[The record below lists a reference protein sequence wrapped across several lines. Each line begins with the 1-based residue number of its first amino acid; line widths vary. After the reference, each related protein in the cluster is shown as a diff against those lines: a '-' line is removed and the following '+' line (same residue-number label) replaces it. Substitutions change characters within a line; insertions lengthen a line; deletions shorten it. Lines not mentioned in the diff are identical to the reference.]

1 MMNDVRHLA
10 TAISGGID
18 ALSISWKT
26 LENTLWLLVVLA
38 VSFAVLFTIYTVIK
52 KISLKRAQT
61 KKQTSKIIMFL
72 RIVKYVFA
80 TIIILLFVSLYFD
93 SLAELGLIAGL
104 LTVALGFALRQPLT
118 NFVAWIIIVI
128 RRPFFIGDRII
139 VGNTKGDVS
148 DISLTYM
155 ELKEIRGTIDG
166 EERSGRIVVIPNL
179 TLFEKEIINYTA
191 QHQYIVDEV
200 VTAVT
205 YESDLQEA
213 ENIALQAVEEVMQ
226 PWWEYFPQQIAREPH
241 IRLHFRPSGIDIT
254 VRYYVLAKKR
264 NEIATN
270 ITRVIFNRIR
280 SSASVEIAYP
290 HTEIIFRE
298 KYGKKQP

>member
-1 MMNDVRHLA
+1 MTDLLHLA
-10 TAISGGID
+10 NAISAEINF
-18 ALSISWKT
+18 LRISWKA
-26 LENTLWLLVVLA
+26 LEDTLWLLVSLA
-38 VSFAVLFTIYTVIK
+38 VSFAILFTLYTVIK
-52 KISLKRAQT
+52 KIALKRAQT
-61 KKQTSKIIMFL
+61 KKQTANIMMFLKII
-72 RIVKYVFA
+72 KYVFA
-80 TIIILLFVSLYFD
+80 TIIIILFISLYFD

-118 NFVAWIIIVI
+118 NFVAWIIIVT

-139 VGNTKGDVS
+139 VGTTKGDVS

-155 ELKEIRGTIDG
+155 ELKEVGGTIDG

-200 VTAVT
+200 ITAVT

-213 ENIALQAVEEVMQ
+213 ENIVLQAVEEIMQ
-226 PWWEYFPQQIAREPH
+226 PWWEYFPQQIDKEPH
-241 IRLHFRPSGIDIT
+241 IRLRFQPSGIDIS

-270 ITRVIFNRIR
+270 ITRSIFNRIR

-290 HTEIIFRE
+290 HTEVVFRE
-298 KYGKKQP
+298 KYGTRK

>member
-1 MMNDVRHLA
+1 MNDVRHLA

-155 ELKEIRGTIDG
+155 ELKEIGGTIDG

-226 PWWEYFPQQIAREPH
+226 PW
-241 IRLHFRPSGIDIT
+241 
-254 VRYYVLAKKR
+254 
-264 NEIATN
+264 
-270 ITRVIFNRIR
+270 
-280 SSASVEIAYP
+280 
-290 HTEIIFRE
+290 
-298 KYGKKQP
+298 